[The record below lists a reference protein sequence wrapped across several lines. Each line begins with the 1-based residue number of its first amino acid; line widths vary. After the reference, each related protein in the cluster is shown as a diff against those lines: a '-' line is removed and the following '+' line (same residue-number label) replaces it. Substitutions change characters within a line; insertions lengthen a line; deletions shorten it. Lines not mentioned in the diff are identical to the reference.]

1 MKFNSKRKTSSLK
14 FTTKMEQE
22 ITFKDLYSE
31 NSSFFYAKE
40 YFAGMNNF
48 WETTKF
54 EIENGQTKTLD
65 LGFFVFEQKEKDRFE
80 CLRGNKIDMITIQL
94 SALFL
99 NLRSKRKLNEEEIAK
114 YAKYVKS
121 KTKYRLDWIKEEKQ
135 MFRDYVIDQIEVDRT
150 KMKTQFSYQ
159 FDNYN
164 DYFSNKDEFF
174 LLKWLYCIENATC
187 TKIIQTGEKKPSV
200 GFFIKPFFTA
210 TFWHSTL
217 ITLSKKR

>member
-1 MKFNSKRKTSSLK
+1 
-14 FTTKMEQE
+14 MEQE
-22 ITFKDLYSE
+22 ITFKDLFTE
-31 NSSFFYAKE
+31 NSSFFYTKE
-40 YFAGMNNF
+40 YFSGMNNF
-48 WETTKF
+48 WETIKF

-80 CLRGNKIDMITIQL
+80 CLRGNKLDIITIQL

-121 KTKYRLDWIKEEKQ
+121 KTKYRLDWINEEKQ
-135 MFRDYVIDQIEVDRT
+135 MFRDYVIDQIEVDKT
-150 KMKTQFSYQ
+150 KIKSQFSYQ

-164 DYFSNKDEFF
+164 DYFSKKDESF
-174 LLKWLYCIENATC
+174 LLKWLYCIENANC
-187 TKIIQTGEKKPSV
+187 TKIIQTAEKKHSV
-200 GFFIKPFFTA
+200 GFFINRFFTA

-217 ITLSKKR
+217 LTLSKKR